1 MSQREPPDYSRRQY
15 RLAKLLVAIAGG
27 ALAVGL
33 LTARATPPRG
43 YEVSIYAATPELF
56 WVGAVAALLVALV
69 VPVWC
74 EGLPLRWGAGAV
86 GTLAVVAI
94 VGLPL
99 VRGYYYYGGA
109 DAMTHLGWAKELAT
123 GVTAPTE
130 VFYPGIHTVATMLHG
145 IAGMPVRRS
154 LLFVVVLATL
164 VFVVFVG
171 LLVRSFADRPP
182 VAAVGVAS
190 AFMLLP
196 LNNVATELHPHPISQ
211 ASLLSALL
219 LFLLVRYL
227 GTDRGE
233 GRLGVTPTGVAL
245 GIVTVGL
252 VLYHPQEAMVVLV
265 LFGTITLAQRLARRR
280 DVRGRL
286 RPLGW
291 QTALLGGVF
300 LLWVTQHQAFYSQV
314 QGFFFQLAT
323 LFSGGEVAGVVT
335 QRGTSLSQVG
345 SGYVE
350 IFLKLFA
357 GQAVYAALTGLL
369 LLGVLTGRVQQWFDA
384 ERHRTLQYLAL
395 AMVALAL
402 FSAVHLAGGLSKLV
416 FRYLATMM
424 VLATA
429 LGAVVLG
436 RYLVGEGAGRLGKT
450 VIVGV
455 VALLVVAGVAAAF
468 PSPYIYQASSQRT
481 EAGFAGYDAAFEYAD
496 EDAELAGVRQ
506 AIYRY
511 RHAISGPS
519 SSPWR
524 GRSVP
529 PEMFPD
535 RVPAFFEATGY
546 LMLSDIDEQRE
557 VVAYRGLRYQRD
569 EFVAIALQRDVS
581 RLQDTGS
588 TQLYLVEGG

>member
-1 MSQREPPDYSRRQY
+1 MSLREPAAPSRRQY
-15 RLAKLLVAIAGG
+15 RAAKLVVALAGG
-27 ALAVGL
+27 ALTVGL
-33 LTARATPPRG
+33 LAARATPPNG
-43 YEVSIYAATPELF
+43 YEVSIYAATPSLF
-56 WVGAVAALLVALV
+56 WVGALAALLVALV

-74 EGLPLRWGAGAV
+74 QGRPLRWAAGAV
-86 GTLAVVAI
+86 GTLAVAAI

-109 DAMTHLGWAKELAT
+109 DAMTHLGWAKELAS
-123 GVTAPTE
+123 GVTAPTD
-130 VFYPGIHTVATMLHG
+130 VFYPGIHTVATVLHG
-145 IAGMPVRRS
+145 VAGMPIRRA
-154 LLFVVVLATL
+154 LLFVVVVATL
-164 VFVVFVG
+164 VFVIFVG
-171 LLVRSFADRPP
+171 LLVRAFADRPP

-196 LNNVATELHPHPISQ
+196 LNNIATELHPHPISQ

-227 GTDRGE
+227 RTAPGE
-233 GRLGVTPTGVAL
+233 GRFGATPTGVAL

-265 LFGTITLAQRLARRR
+265 LFGTITVAQRLARRR
-280 DVRGRL
+280 GIGAGL

-314 QGFFFQLAT
+314 EGFFLQIASV
-323 LFSGGEVAGVVT
+323 FSGGEVAGVVS
-335 QRGTSLSQVG
+335 QRGASLAQVG

-350 IFLKLFA
+350 IFLKLFV

-369 LLGVLTGRVQQWFDA
+369 LLGVLTGRIQRWFDA
-384 ERHRTLQYLAL
+384 DRRRTLQYLAL
-395 AMVALAL
+395 AMIALAL
-402 FSAVHLAGGLSKLV
+402 FSAIHLAGGLSKLV

-436 RYLVGEGAGRLGKT
+436 RYLVRDGAGRLGKT

-455 VALLVVAGVAAAF
+455 VALLMVAGVAAAF
-468 PSPYIYQASSQRT
+468 PSPYIYQPSSQRT
-481 EAGFAGYDAAFEYAD
+481 AAGFAGYDAAFEYAD

-524 GRSVP
+524 GQSVP
-529 PEMFPD
+529 PEMFPE
-535 RVPAFFEATGY
+535 RLPEFFESTGY

-557 VVAYRGLRYQRD
+557 VVAYRGLRYQRE
-569 EFVAIALQRDVS
+569 EFVALGLQRDVS
-581 RLQDTGS
+581 RLQDTGT
-588 TQLYLVEGG
+588 TQLYLVEGE